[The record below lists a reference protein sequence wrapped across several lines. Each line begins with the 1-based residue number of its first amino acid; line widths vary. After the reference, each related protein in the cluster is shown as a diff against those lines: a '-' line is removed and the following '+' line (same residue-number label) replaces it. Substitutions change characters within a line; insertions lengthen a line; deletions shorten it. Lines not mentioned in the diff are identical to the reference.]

1 MAPNRNVIEA
11 ELVPPLI
18 EHRLVEAQDSIFCDT
33 GRRRGEG
40 SQPIVDE
47 DPLPLVFDARQQM
60 PQCEC
65 VALSSLIQHNRQ
77 IPRAWLRGVLKIESR

>member
-1 MAPNRNVIEA
+1 MTPNRNVIES

-47 DPLPLVFDARQQM
+47 NSRSLFDPRQQM

-65 VALSSLIQHNRQ
+65 ITFARRPEHDR
-77 IPRAWLRGVLKIESR
+77 